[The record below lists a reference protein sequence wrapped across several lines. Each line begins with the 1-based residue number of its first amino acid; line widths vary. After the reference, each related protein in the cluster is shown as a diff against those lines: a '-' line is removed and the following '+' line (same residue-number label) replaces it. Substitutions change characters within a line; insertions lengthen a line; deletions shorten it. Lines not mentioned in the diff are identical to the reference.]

1 VILNRLGGG
10 DAILIGVYNAVLT
23 IDCHARP
30 DIHSIADLK
39 GHTIAVT
46 RLATSSY
53 FAGVMT
59 LASAGLKPE
68 DVTWLQSGGVSESAA
83 VLMAGQADAAM
94 IGYPSSLQVVQAGYP
109 RLASPAQLGE
119 YGLFP
124 NNAIAVRDAWL
135 REPANH
141 DVALRFLRAVN
152 HGLQVARTD
161 DAALR
166 RVLRK
171 YTQIEDEGTLQATV
185 DYTREYF
192 PTTLRVDER
201 GIRNALRLLDH
212 PAAADADPRQFFD
225 NSLVDQIAG

>member
-1 VILNRLGGG
+1 
-10 DAILIGVYNAVLT
+10 LIGVYNAVLT

-30 DIHSIADLK
+30 EIHAIAELK
-39 GHTIAVT
+39 GRTIAVT

-68 DVTWLQSGGVSESAA
+68 DVAWLQSGGVSESAA
-83 VLMAGQADAAM
+83 VLLAGQADAAM
-94 IGYPSSLQVVQAGYP
+94 IGYPTTLQAAQAGYP

-124 NNAIAVRDAWL
+124 NNAIAARDTWL
-135 REPANH
+135 REPPNRE
-141 DVALRFLRAVN
+141 VARRFLRAVN
-152 HGLQVARTD
+152 GGLEIARTD
-161 DAALR
+161 DAALQ
-166 RVLRK
+166 RVFRK
-171 YTQIEDEGTLQATV
+171 YTQIDDEATIN
-185 DYTREYF
+185 YTREYF

-212 PAAADADPRQFFD
+212 PGAPNADPQQFYD
-225 NSLVDQIAG
+225 NSLVDQIEG